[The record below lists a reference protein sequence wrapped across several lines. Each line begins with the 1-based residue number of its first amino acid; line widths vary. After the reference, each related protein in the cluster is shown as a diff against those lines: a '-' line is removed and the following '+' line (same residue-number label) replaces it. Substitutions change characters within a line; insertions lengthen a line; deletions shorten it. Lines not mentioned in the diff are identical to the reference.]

1 MDALFVA
8 FESATRGYMRNLARI
23 FSATVMFSF
32 LMISSPGA
40 EARVISGPGWRCNTY
55 GVNVGN
61 GAYTSEIYC
70 FAESAGGGGG
80 GGRFNGGGVPHGGG
94 GVVREPV
101 PVVIANRVANL
112 DPCNE
117 SGNPIVMSTGNKIE
131 PELDFVSTGELP
143 LYLERTYNHYWMGA
157 GLFGRNWVSNFDYKL
172 TFGTTDLNACY
183 PRPGGGACG
192 IGTNTVIYAW
202 RPSGGTLKFIRAAD
216 GKFYED
222 KPDPI
227 ARIEVRTDGKL
238 VLYGYQGGY
247 ELYSSAG
254 YVEKIQNRNNVSW
267 TYSYLNGTY
276 PQRVTHTS
284 GRYVEFTWTNGQLTA
299 VRDPA
304 GSYYG
309 FSYNA
314 NLFGTGLH
322 RLAGSSQP
330 GTPASTTT
338 YHYERTADATAL
350 TGKSYN
356 GVRYSTFSYDANGFA
371 TGSNHNGLESHTF
384 SYTQG
389 ANGQLTVLETNPLG
403 KTTTRVYVNGK
414 ITSVTGHAST
424 YCPATYALTEYD
436 ANGYPAMVSDFN
448 NNKTAY
454 AYNAKGQLVTKIEGY
469 GTSASRTTT
478 YEWLGGING
487 ALLFSET
494 VQGKSRTEYHY
505 QNGRLSAKTV
515 KNLSSY
521 GVPNQ
526 TRTIYYTYSTYGTS
540 SGGVI
545 MDGMLASIQE
555 DGPIDG
561 LDDVAKRF
569 YNQLG
574 NLTSVSNSLGHATTY
589 SNHNGLGQPGRV
601 VGPNGAITDYTYD
614 ARGRILTKTDVIG
627 GVANTASY
635 EYDARGRLKTTTTP
649 DGISVASTYDVQDR
663 LVTVSKTRAYED
675 GMPDTTNET
684 LTEKITYAYNANSN
698 PLSEVVE
705 ATYRGKMF
713 DEDLG
718 RPLNFSSTTTHLQRF
733 VDYDELGRPRAKRG
747 NNGQSIRYTYDG
759 NGNVKTITDGNNK
772 VTTFTYDALD
782 RLATVVDPA
791 SKVTQYGYDVGGN
804 VISVVDPRG
813 LATTFAYD
821 GFGQLWALTSP
832 DTGTTTYQYN
842 AAGLLTYMA
851 RNDGSALG
859 YSYDGLGR
867 LLWSGT
873 GTEARWYSYDT
884 CLNGKSR
891 LCGISTSDPVQT
903 LNSTIY
909 GYTPEGQV
917 SVQRDI
923 NTPGGPEYWTG
934 YAYDGMQRLI
944 SISYPSGVAVGYG
957 YSGGQLLA
965 MTTNIGGVITTVVGG
980 VTTRAFG
987 PPSGWS
993 YGNGLVR
1000 SIQYDTD
1007 LRITQLATIHSGSA
1021 FIQKLNYGYNAGD
1034 QITQVANTPNANLT
1048 QNFAYDNVS
1057 RLTSVTSASG
1067 NQGFWYDANGNRTRH
1082 QWTWDQTAGVA
1093 AGSNRVN
1100 SMGDLV
1106 YTHDNRGNRSAMSW
1120 GGSTASY
1127 GYDAFNMMKTA
1138 SRNAAIAHNEPNYT
1152 SVTYPAGT
1160 NTYAH
1165 NALNQRVWKSAPS
1178 HGNYR
1183 YTYGP
1188 DGSLLGE
1195 YKDNG
1200 GIWTSY
1206 LWFYGQLVGIVRN
1219 GQLFY
1224 VHGDHLGRPEVV
1236 TNTGKAI
1243 VWKANNYAFDRA
1255 VTLDAIGGLNIGL
1268 PGQYHDKETGLW
1280 YNVNR
1285 YYDPRLGRYTQSDP
1299 IGLDAGINT
1308 YTYVEGNPLSFIDPA
1323 GLDTLVIRSGAVG
1336 DNPFGHIAIA
1346 TSSGGVFSYGTVHP
1360 YGSSTLAYIQSQT
1373 KDRFVEIVRLRT
1385 TPEQEAAIAAEMV
1398 KHTKANYSVFS
1409 NNCATAV
1416 DDALQE
1422 AGVMDSS
1429 GHILPG
1435 FVYAHAL
1442 SSPLRV
1448 GTSLITRGGN
1458 IPLQYH
1464 YFDGK

>member
-1 MDALFVA
+1 MTHRPDFASRNSARSRFRRLGAAGLTGTITVA
-8 FESATRGYMRNLARI
+8 AVLSTPA
-23 FSATVMFSF
+23 
-32 LMISSPGA
+32 LMISKAAFGRVVAYERCVDWGLIDFNGRCVTRDLA
-40 EARVISGPGWRCNTY
+40 EFLGGGGGIGGGGRPH
-55 GVNVGN
+55 
-61 GAYTSEIYC
+61 
-70 FAESAGGGGG
+70 GGGGG
-80 GGRFNGGGVPHGGG
+80 GPQ
-94 GVVREPV
+94 VRP
-101 PVVIANRVANL
+101 PNPTIISGRVANE
-112 DPCNE
+112 DPCNTA
-117 SGNPIVMSTGNKIE
+117 GNPVILSTGNKIE
-131 PELDFVSTGELP
+131 PEFDFATSGEFP
-143 LYLERTYNHYWMGA
+143 LTLERTYNHYWQGS
-157 GLFGRNWVSNFDYKL
+157 GLFGRHWVSSFDYKL
-172 TFGTTDLNACY
+172 SFGTTALDACY
-183 PRPGGGACG
+183 PRPGGGSCG
-192 IGTNTVIYAW
+192 IGANTIIYAW
-202 RPSGGTLKFIRAAD
+202 RPDGSTIKFTKRAD
-216 GKFYED
+216 GFFYED
-222 KPDPI
+222 KPSAI
-227 ARIEVRTDGKL
+227 AKIEQKPDGKFYL
-238 VLYGYQGGY
+238 WREKGGY
-247 ELYSSAG
+247 EAYSSAG
-254 YVEKIQNRNNVSW
+254 YIEKVQTISNVSW
-267 TYSYLNGTY
+267 TFSYTNGTY

-284 GRYVEFTWTNGQLTA
+284 GRYVEFTWTSGQLTA

-304 GSYYG
+304 GNYYG
-309 FSYNA
+309 FSYTA
-314 NLFGTGLH
+314 NSFGTGYH
-322 RLAGSSQP
+322 RLSASSQP

-338 YHYERTADATAL
+338 YHYELVADKSAL

-356 GVRYSTFSYDANGFA
+356 GVRYSTFAYDANGYA
-371 TGSNHNGLESHTF
+371 TGSQHNGQNAFTF
-384 SYTQG
+384 AYTAG
-389 ANGQLTVLETNPLG
+389 ANGALTVVETNPLG
-403 KTTTRVYVNGK
+403 KKTTHQFVNGK
-414 ITSVTGHAST
+414 PTSVTGHPST
-424 YCPATYALTEYD
+424 YCPETTYALTEYD
-436 ANGYPAMVSDFN
+436 ANGYPSMTSDFN

-454 AYNAKGQLVTKIEGY
+454 SYSAQGLLLSKTEGY
-469 GTSASRTTT
+469 GTPVARTTQ
-478 YEWLGGING
+478 YEWSGNG
-487 ALLFSET
+487 TLVKET
-494 VQGKSRTEYHY
+494 VVGHSSIEYIY
-505 QNGRLSAKTV
+505 SLGRLATINA
-515 KNLSSY
+515 KNLSAY
-521 GVPNQ
+521 GVSNQ
-526 TRTIYYTYSTYGTS
+526 VQTTWYQYTDYGS
-540 SGGVI
+540 PAGGGVWI
-545 MDGMLASIQE
+545 PGMLASVRI
-555 DGPIDG
+555 DGPIAGTADE
-561 LDDVAKRF
+561 LTSTYDA
-569 YNQLG
+569 LG
-574 NLTSVSNSLGHATTY
+574 NLTSTKNTLGHQVTY
-589 SNHNGLGQPGRV
+589 SNHNGLGLPGRIT
-601 VGPNGAITDYTYD
+601 GANGSITDYTYD
-614 ARGRILTKTDVIG
+614 ARGRVLTKTDIIG
-627 GVANTASY
+627 GVANTTSY

-649 DGISVASTYDVQDR
+649 DGISVSSTYDVQDR
-663 LVTVSKTRAYED
+663 RVTISKTRAYED

-684 LTEKITYAYNANSN
+684 LTEKVTYAYNANSN
-698 PLSEVVE
+698 PLSEVIE

-713 DEDLG
+713 DEELG
-718 RPLNFSSTTTHLQRF
+718 KPLNFSSTSTHLQRF

-747 NNGQSIRYTYDG
+747 NNGQNIRYAYDG
-759 NGNVKTITDGNNK
+759 NGNIKTVTDGNNK

-791 SKVTQYGYDVGGN
+791 NKTTQFGYDAGSN
-804 VISVVDPRG
+804 VIRVVDPRG
-813 LATTFAYD
+813 LTTTYAYD
-821 GFGQLWALTSP
+821 GFGQLWAQTSP

-842 AAGLLTYMA
+842 AAGQLTNMT

-867 LLWSGT
+867 LTWSGT

-884 CLNGKSR
+884 CTNGKSR
-891 LCGISTSDPVQT
+891 LCAVSTSDPVQT

-909 GYTPEGQV
+909 GYTPEGQL

-1057 RLTSVTSASG
+1057 RLTSVTSTSG

-1106 YTHDNRGNRSAMSW
+1106 YTHDNRGNRSTMSW

-1200 GIWTSY
+1200 AIWTSY

-1224 VHGDHLGRPEVV
+1224 VHGDHLGRPEAV
-1236 TNTGKAI
+1236 TNTAKAI
-1243 VWKANNYAFDRA
+1243 VWRANNYAFDRA
-1255 VTLDAIGGLNIGL
+1255 VTLDSIGGLNVGL

-1280 YNVNR
+1280 YNANR

-1299 IGLDAGINT
+1299 IGLHGGINT
-1308 YTYVEGNPLSFIDPA
+1308 YAYVGGNPISFVDPLGLQNAPSGTNRTEAGGWAIDVRYLLNRTLEAIGFPVTVPVAAAIQTKSYYDMRKDSTVYNDKYFHCVANCQSSRAA
-1323 GLDTLVIRSGAVG
+1323 GTMAACAVAGAREDSQEMVKWHNGDRQADEAANAVGRSGAAGSGSCQQQCSSFIVNG
-1336 DNPFGHIAIA
+1336 INPR
-1346 TSSGGVFSYGTVHP
+1346 Y
-1360 YGSSTLAYIQSQT
+1360 
-1373 KDRFVEIVRLRT
+1373 
-1385 TPEQEAAIAAEMV
+1385 
-1398 KHTKANYSVFS
+1398 
-1409 NNCATAV
+1409 
-1416 DDALQE
+1416 
-1422 AGVMDSS
+1422 
-1429 GHILPG
+1429 LPG
-1435 FVYAHAL
+1435 
-1442 SSPLRV
+1442 R
-1448 GTSLITRGGN
+1448 
-1458 IPLQYH
+1458 
-1464 YFDGK
+1464 